1 MPRSSNRR
9 RGFTTVELAVVIIIV
24 GLMAALVL
32 PKVRVDNSAVDSAAR
47 SLQLSMLSA
56 QRDAVARAH
65 NVLVRVDGDQ
75 HRVSVVWDQNGNG
88 EVDSGERSRPIM
100 LPEAVRFAPPPG
112 VPPLD
117 GGPTVVNGPITT
129 IVLQRNGAADAVH
142 TVYVTSAR
150 SLAGFQP
157 VEARAVR
164 ITRATGRPV
173 WYAWTGTEW
182 RRGS

>member
-1 MPRSSNRR
+1 MPRFAPPR
-9 RGFTTVELAVVIIIV
+9 RGFTTVELVVVVIIV

-32 PKVRVDNSAVDSAAR
+32 PKVRVDNAAVDSAAR

-65 NVLVRVDGDQ
+65 NVLVRVDTDA
-75 HRVSVVWDQNGNG
+75 HTVSVVWDENGNG
-88 EVDSGERSRPIM
+88 QADEGERSRPIM
-100 LPEAVRFAPPPG
+100 LPEAVRFAAPPG

-117 GGPTVVNGPITT
+117 GAPPEADSTGTT

-142 TVYVTSAR
+142 TIYVTSAR

-173 WYAWTGTEW
+173 WFAWTGSEW